1 MSRYKISREVRNRL
15 RLSLQEAKLE
25 CLDETPSL
33 EEETA
38 ELDAELH
45 DIRTQRRKD
54 IRAMKSE
61 NRSAKNN
68 GYYVRRK
75 LIREDLDEKVE
86 VVTEHFFTQG
96 EMVTTRSGVM
106 ALVLSCED
114 RVLAWHDGAGNHPA
128 KIDKNYWVNIL
139 FGGQIEKVS
148 AKSIRHVSEE

>member
-1 MSRYKISREVRNRL
+1 MSRYKISREDRNRL
-15 RLSLQEAKLE
+15 RLSLQEAKQE

-33 EEETA
+33 TEEMIR
-38 ELDAELH
+38 DNAELH
-45 DIRTQRRKD
+45 DIRTQRRKE

-68 GYYVRRK
+68 GYYARRE
-75 LIREDLDEKVE
+75 LIKEDLGQEVE
-86 VVTEHFFTQG
+86 VATEHFFTQG

-114 RVLAWHDGAGNHPA
+114 RVLAWHDAKTPA